1 MLVVPN
7 GLHTVLVDES
17 VRAGGSHLDNGTLPI
32 PQVVTAR
39 RFVLQ
44 PAFCAD
50 RQPLPRFPVAEPA
63 TGLVQ
68 LIVVLAASRLLVPLS
83 FLVGVLPAEG
93 GYVRGPKD
101 PPEEHARRCVTVF
114 SWHITIVGERPVH
127 VLSFLHAL
135 YHTFF

>member
-1 MLVVPN
+1 MYSVTSEVPLQ
-7 GLHTVLVDES
+7 GHELSSLLLIQH
-17 VRAGGSHLDNGTLPI
+17 GTLPI

-83 FLVGVLPAEG
+83 LLVVEEPTAVQFAPSLGSSAAPTLTASLRLRGSAEATVG
-93 GYVRGPKD
+93 
-101 PPEEHARRCVTVF
+101 ARCRTVP
-114 SWHITIVGERPVH
+114 HQ
-127 VLSFLHAL
+127 
-135 YHTFF
+135 